1 MIDFGAVYNEWAE
14 NEYEPLFGGGSPFWR
29 HFPVPG
35 PENLI
40 IFQKIASKLR
50 FRESARKYLENGV
63 SWAGIGAEKQP
74 TEFGL
79 NLACLAISPL

>member
-1 MIDFGAVYNEWAE
+1 MIARKCSKIPLNGVSWPGIDFGAVYNEWAE

-40 IFQKIASKLR
+40 IFQKIA
-50 FRESARKYLENGV
+50 
-63 SWAGIGAEKQP
+63 
-74 TEFGL
+74 
-79 NLACLAISPL
+79 